1 MIFVIYKPT
10 YQLSDNTNVIELLTK
25 NQDKIDLL
33 KEKYIDNFDEIDE
46 WYICKNPNS
55 NAIELLKDKYI
66 DEYNNIEIY
75 ENRIDKK

>member
-1 MIFVIYKPT
+1 LKP
-10 YQLSDNTNVIELLTK
+10 LSS
-25 NQDKIDLL
+25 
-33 KEKYIDNFDEIDE
+33 
-46 WYICKNPNS
+46 NS